1 MSYLSLK
8 SGTDVRGTAVVTA
21 AHPEFE
27 LTDKTVSDISA
38 AFIQFLSK
46 KTGKNVNELKVS
58 LGHDS
63 RISAMRIKDAVTETL
78 IKMGVNVL
86 YCSYCS
92 TPAMFMTTVTE
103 NCDGAIQIT
112 AGNNQ
117 ICRKSSRYD

>member
-46 KTGKNVNELKVS
+46 KTGKNVNEFRSVTIQEFLQCGLKTQLQKRS
-58 LGHDS
+58 L
-63 RISAMRIKDAVTETL
+63 KW
-78 IKMGVNVL
+78 VL
-86 YCSYCS
+86 MC
-92 TPAMFMTTVTE
+92 F
-103 NCDGAIQIT
+103 T
-112 AGNNQ
+112 APIAQ
-117 ICRKSSRYD
+117 LLQCL

>member
-46 KTGKNVNELKVS
+46 KT
-58 LGHDS
+58 
-63 RISAMRIKDAVTETL
+63 
-78 IKMGVNVL
+78 
-86 YCSYCS
+86 
-92 TPAMFMTTVTE
+92 
-103 NCDGAIQIT
+103 
-112 AGNNQ
+112 
-117 ICRKSSRYD
+117 KSEAKRS